1 MIAFGLKL
9 RPTIMVLNIFIDQ
22 EIILYMKKIGNLL
35 MSLIMFIAIIVTVI
49 FPVYIL
55 FSNIVMREILPQ
67 WFLTL
72 NILGSVFMMILFLIL
87 LFVWIYDEDKK

>member
-1 MIAFGLKL
+1 
-9 RPTIMVLNIFIDQ
+9 MVLNIFIDQ

-35 MSLIMFIAIIVTVI
+35 MSLIMFIATIVTVI

-55 FSNIVMREILPQ
+55 FSTIIMREMLPQ
-67 WFLTL
+67 WFSTL
-72 NILGSVFMMILFLIL
+72 NILGSVFMMIVLLIL

>member
-1 MIAFGLKL
+1 
-9 RPTIMVLNIFIDQ
+9 
-22 EIILYMKKIGNLL
+22 MKKIGNLL
-35 MSLIMFIAIIVTVI
+35 MSLIMFIAAIVTVI

-72 NILGSVFMMILFLIL
+72 NILGSVFMMILFLML
-87 LFVWIYDEDKK
+87 LFV

>member
-1 MIAFGLKL
+1 
-9 RPTIMVLNIFIDQ
+9 MVLNIFIDQ